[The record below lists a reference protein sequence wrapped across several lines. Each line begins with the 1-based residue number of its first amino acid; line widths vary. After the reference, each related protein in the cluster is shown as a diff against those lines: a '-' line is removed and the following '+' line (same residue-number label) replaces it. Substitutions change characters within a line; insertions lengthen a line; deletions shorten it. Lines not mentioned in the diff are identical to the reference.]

1 MELAGAIVFG
11 MILAGIAM
19 PRLRAT
25 NADNNTFTAF
35 DNTN

>member
-19 PRLRAT
+19 PHLRAT
-25 NADNNTFTAF
+25 NADNITFTAF